1 MTTYTLTTN
10 GREYKINRKEFCD
23 IYKPVRDG
31 LASLDTFIGNRIND
45 LADENLDKE
54 ISLLE
59 YSLKKYSELL
69 KNRKNERIQAKA
81 DDFKKREA
89 EALQLKEYQADMKRR
104 QKQMQIDR
112 FNLGMLKV
120 IPEILV
126 DIIKSYLSTP
136 HRENQPI
143 RQPFDYRLGTDDYQY
158 KDNWVDVPNKYWKK
172 IEEAGF
178 KNTWSVKYHTKAI
191 VILTRLAVKDLKHI
205 GNKLLGIT
213 IAIKEADK
221 SRVRNKQ
228 EWLDAIINTI
238 AEAKHP
244 DRKTMLTI
252 LLAGKQLDNQKGK
265 GVVF

>member
-1 MTTYTLTTN
+1 MSYTLKSQ
-10 GREYKINRKEFCD
+10 GRKYTIDRKEFCD
-23 IYKPVRDG
+23 IYTPVRTG
-31 LASLDTFIGNRIND
+31 LASLDTFIGNRIDD
-45 LADENLDKE
+45 LTDGELEKE
-54 ISLLE
+54 MMHIEFTLNKYLE
-59 YSLKKYSELL
+59 LIKK
-69 KNRKNERIQAKA
+69 RKEDRKEARVQSDIR
-81 DDFKKREA
+81 REA
-89 EALQLKEYQADMKRR
+89 EAQQLRERAAEMKRI

-136 HRENQPI
+136 HRENQLI
-143 RQPFDYRLGTDDYQY
+143 QLQFNHRLGTDDYQY

-178 KNTWSVKYHTKAI
+178 KHTWSVKYQTKATI
-191 VILTRLAVKDLKHI
+191 ILTRLAVKDLKHI

-265 GVVF
+265 GLVF